1 MNFCK
6 LHQFFLALVL
16 RLYRVVVAEYDFFM
30 LLPLKRDG
38 VYFLNKRVN
47 RVNKKKIAVL
57 VATGMLAAP
66 LIVQAEDVEVYG
78 DVRLSIDMSQNEQD
92 PVTGGKDDSA
102 LSVNSNTSKLGFKGS
117 EKLSD
122 NLSVIWQYE
131 TEVELDN
138 GDLSVKGRDTYGGLK
153 GSWGL
158 LKAGKLSN
166 PMKQSSS
173 KIDIFTN
180 TRADHNMI
188 VGYVNGV
195 NTFDNRFDNTIWYS
209 TPKFGGVK
217 LDLSYTTDSAGS
229 KEDALPGKLISPQKN
244 VTSFSL
250 NYDKGPLYVAIA
262 TEARNDAKLKD
273 NGQYEDVAATKLVGR
288 WDFGQGTTVGF
299 IYEDAENSAGAE
311 TSTMTLA
318 SASGQARTAFYLN
331 AAHKIGNTTLKAAYS
346 QADDLDNMAGTG
358 ATHYALGVFKSY
370 SKNTE
375 LYLLYTATNNDAN
388 AKYGLK
394 DMAGVEGN
402 TISALSFGLNKR
414 FSSK

>member
-1 MNFCK
+1 M
-6 LHQFFLALVL
+6 
-16 RLYRVVVAEYDFFM
+16 
-30 LLPLKRDG
+30 
-38 VYFLNKRVN
+38 NKRKLV
-47 RVNKKKIAVL
+47 VLAV
-57 VATGMLAAP
+57 AGMLAAAP
-66 LIVQAEDVEVYG
+66 LVAQAIEVYG
-78 DVRLSIDMSQNEQD
+78 DVRLSIDMSKNEQD
-92 PVTGGKDDSA
+92 PVTGGRDDSA

-138 GDLSVKGRDTYGGLK
+138 GDMTVKGRDTYGGLK

-166 PMKQSSS
+166 PMKSSSS
-173 KIDIFTN
+173 KIDIFVN
-180 TRADHNMI
+180 TRADHNVI

-229 KEDALPGKLISPQKN
+229 KEDALPGKLISPQKS

-250 NYDKGPLYVAIA
+250 NYDKGPFYVAVV

-273 NGQYEDVAATKLVGR
+273 DGQYEDVAATKLVGR

-299 IYEDAENSAGAE
+299 IYENAENAAGAE
-311 TSTMTLA
+311 VAPMTLA
-318 SASGQARTAFYLN
+318 SASGQARSAFYLN
-331 AAHKIGNTTLKAAYS
+331 AAHKVGNTTLKAAYS
-346 QADDLDNMAGTG
+346 QADDLDNAAGTG
-358 ATHYALGVFKSY
+358 ATHYALGAFKSY

-375 LYLLYTATNNDAN
+375 LYVLYTATNNDAN

-402 TISALSFGLNKR
+402 TISAFSFGLNKR